1 MIKTVKK
8 SGTTLTASFIKIKDA
23 VLFSQTIY
31 LNGWRDT
38 MKRMREDL
46 QTIKKKDLSVKS
58 TLEIILTYPSF
69 YAILLHRLAHKL
81 YLSHFYLLARIIANF
96 SRFLTGIE
104 IHPGAVI
111 GRRLFIDHGMGVVV
125 GETAIIG
132 DDVVMFHGVTL
143 GGTGKDK
150 GKRHP
155 TIGNNVLLSAHVQ
168 IIGPITIGN
177 NTKIGASAVVL
188 KSIPA
193 DVTAVGIPAKI
204 VRRHTND
211 SVE

>member
-1 MIKTVKK
+1 
-8 SGTTLTASFIKIKDA
+8 
-23 VLFSQTIY
+23 
-31 LNGWRDT
+31 

-46 QTIKKKDLSVKS
+46 QTIKKKDLSVRS

-81 YLSHFYLLARIIANF
+81 NLNRFYLLARIVANF

-104 IHPGAVI
+104 IHPGAII
-111 GRRLFIDHGMGVVV
+111 GRRLFIDHGMGVVI

-155 TIGNNVLLSAHVQ
+155 TIGNNVFLSAHVQ
-168 IIGPITIGN
+168 VIGPITIGN
-177 NTKIGASAVVL
+177 DTKIGASAVVL
-188 KSIPA
+188 NSIPSG
-193 DVTAVGIPAKI
+193 VTAVGIPAKI
-204 VRRHTND
+204 VRRHADD
-211 SVE
+211 SKE

>member
-1 MIKTVKK
+1 
-8 SGTTLTASFIKIKDA
+8 
-23 VLFSQTIY
+23 
-31 LNGWRDT
+31 
-38 MKRMREDL
+38 MREDL
-46 QTIKKKDLSVKS
+46 QTIKKKDLSVRS

-81 YLSHFYLLARIIANF
+81 NLNRFYLLARIVANF

-104 IHPGAVI
+104 IHPGAII
-111 GRRLFIDHGMGVVV
+111 GRRLFIDHGMGVVI

-155 TIGNNVLLSAHVQ
+155 TIGNNVFLSAHVQ
-168 IIGPITIGN
+168 VIGPITIGN
-177 NTKIGASAVVL
+177 DTKIGASAVVL
-188 KSIPA
+188 NSIPSG
-193 DVTAVGIPAKI
+193 VTAVGIPAKI
-204 VRRHTND
+204 VRRHADD
-211 SVE
+211 SKE

>member
-1 MIKTVKK
+1 
-8 SGTTLTASFIKIKDA
+8 
-23 VLFSQTIY
+23 
-31 LNGWRDT
+31 

-46 QTIKKKDLSVKS
+46 KTIKQKDLSVKS

-81 YLSHFYLLARIIANF
+81 YLNHFYLLARILANF

-104 IHPGAVI
+104 IHPGAII

-143 GGTGKDK
+143 GGTGKDE

-168 IIGPITIGN
+168 VIGPITIGN

-188 KSIPA
+188 KSMPA
-193 DVTAVGIPAKI
+193 DVTAVGMPAEI
-204 VRRHTND
+204 VRWHK
-211 SVE
+211 

>member
-1 MIKTVKK
+1 V
-8 SGTTLTASFIKIKDA
+8 
-23 VLFSQTIY
+23 
-31 LNGWRDT
+31 WRDT
-38 MKRMREDL
+38 MKRIREDL
-46 QTIKKKDLSVKS
+46 KTIRQKDLSVKS

-81 YLSHFYLLARIIANF
+81 YLKHNYLLARILANF

-104 IHPGAVI
+104 IHPGAII

-132 DDVVMFHGVTL
+132 DDVVLFHGVTL

-155 TIGNNVLLSAHVQ
+155 TIGNNVLLSAYVQ
-168 IIGPITIGN
+168 VIGPITIGN

-188 KSIPA
+188 KSMPA
-193 DVTAVGIPAKI
+193 DVTAVGMPAKI
-204 VRRHTND
+204 VRWHK
-211 SVE
+211 